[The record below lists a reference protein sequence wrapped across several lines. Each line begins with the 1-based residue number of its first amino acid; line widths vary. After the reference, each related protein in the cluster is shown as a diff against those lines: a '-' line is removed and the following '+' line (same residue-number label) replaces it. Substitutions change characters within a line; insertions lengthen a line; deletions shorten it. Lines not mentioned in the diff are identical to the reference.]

1 MKLFAFEATMPDLH
15 NKRIVLGLSGGI
27 ACYKSAELVRRLV
40 EQGATVDVIMT
51 DAATHF
57 ITAVTMQAL
66 SGRPV
71 FSDAWDPRIPN
82 NMAHIDLSRG
92 ADAIIVAPASADF
105 MAKLVQGRAD
115 DLLSTLCLAR
125 ACPLLVAPAM
135 NREMWSAAPTQRNV
149 AQLKQDGVKVLGPA
163 AGDQACGETGDGRML
178 EPSQILAELIAF
190 FQPKLLQN
198 KRVLITAGP
207 TIEPIDPVRVL
218 TNRSSG
224 KTGYALARAAHEA
237 GAEVTLVSGPT
248 ALPIPHG
255 VQCIQVQTA
264 QQMYEAVLAQ
274 VKQQDVFI
282 SVAAVADWRIENIA
296 TDKIKKDYATNK
308 SHTPD
313 LKFVVNPDILASVAA
328 LPNAPWCVGFA
339 AETERLS
346 EFAQAKRVRKGIPM
360 LIGNLAQHVMDA
372 DHTTVSI
379 FDEHGEHPLPTS
391 AKQDI
396 ARQVIAAIAARLPNK
411 K

>member
-1 MKLFAFEATMPDLH
+1 MPDLH

-82 NMAHIDLSRG
+82 NMAHIDLSRD

-396 ARQVIAAIAARLPNK
+396 ARQLIAAIAARLPNK